1 MTKIIKWHRENAG
14 KWMDG
19 WETRRKRIPG
29 HDFCIVKL
37 GLPGT
42 VSCFFLT
49 NCDNHNC
56 NNNHF
61 CIVKRGLPGTVSCW
75 HHSCNNQEI
84 EITSSGPELLHYWK
98 NKKRWNNRRET
109 QVHGV
114 ELDTSFFTG
123 NFTPRASVQVLK
135 SMLKMKRLHIWEKH
149 LKMRSRECI
158 PCILHVLIHHHRRP

>member
-1 MTKIIKWHRENAG
+1 
-14 KWMDG
+14 MDG

-42 VSCFFLT
+42 VS
-49 NCDNHNC
+49 
-56 NNNHF
+56 
-61 CIVKRGLPGTVSCW
+61 S
-75 HHSCNNQEI
+75 HHSFLEI
-84 EITSSGPELLHYWK
+84 GPSVSLSKVQITTFALSSLACREQWAHMILQPIAKLNPITWSWSMINDHRERAKKYKSIK
-98 NKKRWNNRRET
+98 NGT

-135 SMLKMKRLHIWEKH
+135 FLIKIFFLIKKTHSLWWWIISYESHD
-149 LKMRSRECI
+149 CQ
-158 PCILHVLIHHHRRP
+158 HVIKTYV